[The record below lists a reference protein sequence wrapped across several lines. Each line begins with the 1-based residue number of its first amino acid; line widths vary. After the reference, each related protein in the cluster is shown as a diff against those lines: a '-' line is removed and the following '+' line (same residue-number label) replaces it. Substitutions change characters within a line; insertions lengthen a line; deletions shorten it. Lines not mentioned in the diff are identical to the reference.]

1 MITLWRDKQILPE
14 SMFQPKDSGFGS
26 RRQVIIYLYRDIHT
40 QLAIIPLIEQAY
52 KNAFYEDMNAIFAML
67 FFAMYHLW
75 QEKETT
81 QWYLEDNWVLLV
93 WVSGLCILERL
104 REICQNFPK
113 NRELFGDVKMLKTL
127 PDAQMY
133 GVFHLPAF
141 PHSNYPH
148 VMNIHHTLE
157 GLGLE
162 IHYDRRNHPLFH
174 TILRPPGPVSKN
186 WCFTSH
192 VD

>member
-1 MITLWRDKQILPE
+1 
-14 SMFQPKDSGFGS
+14 
-26 RRQVIIYLYRDIHT
+26 
-40 QLAIIPLIEQAY
+40 
-52 KNAFYEDMNAIFAML
+52 
-67 FFAMYHLW
+67 
-75 QEKETT
+75 
-81 QWYLEDNWVLLV
+81 
-93 WVSGLCILERL
+93 
-104 REICQNFPK
+104 
-113 NRELFGDVKMLKTL
+113 MLKTL

-148 VMNIHHTLE
+148 VVNIHHTLE
-157 GLGLE
+157 CLGLE

-174 TILRPPGPVSKN
+174 MILKPPGPVSKN

>member
-26 RRQVIIYLYRDIHT
+26 RRQVIINLIIYIFYMNIHT
-40 QLAIIPLIEQAY
+40 QLAIIPLIDQAY

-75 QEKETT
+75 QEKETP

-104 REICQNFPK
+104 RKICQNFPK
-113 NRELFGDVKMLKTL
+113 NRELFGDVKMLKTPPRRSNVRCISFTCISPLKL
-127 PDAQMY
+127 PTCRE
-133 GVFHLPAF
+133 
-141 PHSNYPH
+141 
-148 VMNIHHTLE
+148 HTPYTW
-157 GLGLE
+157 GSG
-162 IHYDRRNHPLFH
+162 
-174 TILRPPGPVSKN
+174 PGNSL
-186 WCFTSH
+186 W
-192 VD
+192 